1 MSRRGFTLVELLIG
15 MIVAGIV
22 GVALLR
28 LIVGQSQFFQT
39 QDAIREARSASR
51 ASLNLI
57 LSDLRMVEADGGVA
71 SASAT
76 QITVLVPYAFGVV
89 CTSSAATTVVSLLP
103 TDSVMYAGPG
113 FSGYAWR
120 TASSSTYSYVE
131 GGITIG
137 KPVAGICAAE
147 SITTLAAG
155 SEISLSPGAV
165 GASPGDPIFLFRR
178 TQYSFGDSK
187 AIPGRIGLWRTFTTT
202 GTTEELV
209 APFQNTAKFQFY
221 VLNADTSQ
229 AAVPPILSNVR
240 GIELL
245 LNTASTSSI
254 SGRPSPL
261 NFDLTTAVFFK
272 NRAD

>member
-28 LIVGQSQFFQT
+28 LILGQSQFFQT

-57 LSDLRMVEADGGVA
+57 LSDLRMVEANGGVVAA
-71 SASAT
+71 SPS

-89 CTSSAATTVVSLLP
+89 CTSNAATTVVSLLP

-120 TASSSTYSYVE
+120 TPGSSAYNYVE
-131 GGITIG
+131 GGINIG

-147 SITTLAAG
+147 SITTLAGG
-155 SEISLSPGAV
+155 SEISLSPGSA

-178 TQYSFGDSK
+178 TQYSFEDSN
-187 AIPGRIGLWRTFTTT
+187 AIPGRTGLWRTFVTS

-209 APFQNTAKFQFY
+209 APFQSSAKFQFY
-221 VLNADTSQ
+221 ELNADASQ
-229 AAVPPILSNVR
+229 PAVPAQLSNVR

-245 LNTASTSSI
+245 LNTASTSSVR
-254 SGRPSPL
+254 GRPTPL